1 MPPCAEAL
9 RPATAS
15 GSPPW
20 PAGRVHGRADVHS
33 ARQNVGRDAAAADVA
48 RRHGEGAAYGSA
60 AQHMDA
66 DLIVLDTL
74 ARTFG
79 ADAGASVL
87 QAVVRA
93 AEQGD
98 MAAARIVLDRA
109 WPVRRGRPVRLELP
123 AMRTGAD
130 LAAALGDLG
139 PAEEGAAVAA
149 VLEAQRRAIETQEL
163 ERRIAILEAAKESG
177 A

>member
-1 MPPCAEAL
+1 
-9 RPATAS
+9 
-15 GSPPW
+15 
-20 PAGRVHGRADVHS
+20 
-33 ARQNVGRDAAAADVA
+33 
-48 RRHGEGAAYGSA
+48 
-60 AQHMDA
+60 MDA